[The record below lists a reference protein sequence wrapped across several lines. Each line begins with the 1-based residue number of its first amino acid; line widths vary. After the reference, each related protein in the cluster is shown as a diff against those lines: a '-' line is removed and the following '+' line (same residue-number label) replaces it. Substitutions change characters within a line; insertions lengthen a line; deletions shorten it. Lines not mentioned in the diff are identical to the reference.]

1 LVVIECEKID
11 NLTDPNLRIAVLS
24 RQVGGEIM
32 FSCMQGFGLDG
43 PTHSTCLPTGE
54 WEQPFPTCAG
64 IYKYILDFTR
74 YIIIITIAKL
84 GEAIAFLRVLSD
96 FEKLIPSP
104 LSQYSL
110 HPVFISGPKCNWYVV
125 AVTCPWPGDPP
136 HGYAAVSQNSY
147 RPGEHVSISC
157 EPYYVLDGQPKLV
170 CGDNGEWSSPMPICK
185 WDG

>member
-1 LVVIECEKID
+1 VDSRKTLFRFYYRVFSFLFFFSIVIECEKID

-64 IYKYILDFTR
+64 IYNIFD
-74 YIIIITIAKL
+74 TIYYYYYYDYCKTIE

-104 LSQYSL
+104 SPQPLPPPTTPFWSRALSVIDML
-110 HPVFISGPKCNWYVV
+110 
-125 AVTCPWPGDPP
+125 
-136 HGYAAVSQNSY
+136 
-147 RPGEHVSISC
+147 
-157 EPYYVLDGQPKLV
+157 
-170 CGDNGEWSSPMPICK
+170 
-185 WDG
+185 

>member
-1 LVVIECEKID
+1 MDSQKTLFQPYCRIFSFLFLFSIVIECEKIY
-11 NLTDPNLRIAVLS
+11 NLTDPNLRIAMLS

-64 IYKYILDFTR
+64 IYITHLTR
-74 YIIIITIAKL
+74 YIIYYYYDYFKTIE

-104 LSQYSL
+104 ILQPL
-110 HPVFISGPKCNWYVV
+110 L
-125 AVTCPWPGDPP
+125 PP
-136 HGYAAVSQNSY
+136 TT
-147 RPGEHVSISC
+147 PF
-157 EPYYVLDGQPKLV
+157 
-170 CGDNGEWSSPMPICK
+170 
-185 WDG
+185 